1 MKKNIKEQSKQKIYI
16 PLTEVGGGPEG
27 GKGPELDI
35 SLESSPPAPARP
47 TTPDRAP
54 PALQSAAV

>member
-1 MKKNIKEQSKQKIYI
+1 MKDVKEQSKPEIYI
-16 PLTEVGGGPEG
+16 PLAEVGGGPEG

-47 TTPDRAP
+47 TTPGRAP